1 MLGKQNK
8 ILKMTSVCDIFVWK
22 HVNSSWLKTKNSCET
37 EVYGY
42 QMILQI
48 AQSFHHFRKW
58 KIRHTDSSKI
68 WWMFLKF
75 QYCINYWGFD
85 ADILQLDEMGFELSD
100 KAEDDRYI
108 RMSNFKV

>member
-1 MLGKQNK
+1 
-8 ILKMTSVCDIFVWK
+8 
-22 HVNSSWLKTKNSCET
+22 
-37 EVYGY
+37 
-42 QMILQI
+42 
-48 AQSFHHFRKW
+48 
-58 KIRHTDSSKI
+58 
-68 WWMFLKF
+68 MFFKF